1 MNRFVDKYNAV
12 MNQSTG
18 KYIEHLCVKHGVS
31 QSAVARE
38 INVPRQL
45 LSYVIRDKR
54 ELSLQV
60 AMKLEAFFSLPE
72 GELVKM
78 QALQAVVKRKREI
91 KEDLCRKL
99 IANTAFWS
107 YDISA
112 IDEIPDDEIIEST
125 FRVLDL
131 DDIDLMFEIYPR
143 KRILQV
149 WRERMAVQ
157 GDYMKMLNIMIAMY
171 YFGIQNP
178 EKYLDRIERE
188 HINKLLKHATGFNG

>member
-1 MNRFVDKYNAV
+1 MNRFVDKYNSV

-18 KYIEHLCVKHGVS
+18 KYIEHLCAKHGVS

-45 LSYVIRDKR
+45 LNYVIRDKR

-178 EKYLDRIERE
+178 EKYLARIERE